1 MTSAL
6 NAAVS
11 FVRDRI
17 RLNALLIVLCFAGVL
32 VLESQ
37 SAASYPAYL
46 LAIAMLVRFRQWADV
61 FAVPL
66 TWAVAALLAYLVLT
80 SLWSQGSQAGDALSM
95 LSRAAQVLLF
105 AVAFAECQMRG
116 DLQRWLGRTLAAA
129 GLLAALAGLGLFWMG
144 HSESGRLIGLGQL
157 DNNVVAAL
165 IFGVVLILVAE
176 EALRDRGAFWRRFGV
191 LGTVVLAA
199 AVLLSDSRNGQIS
212 AVLGVGVLLLAH
224 RVPDR
229 QRFAVAVLGL
239 GVILA
244 AVLAALVANEAGR
257 TLVLPRGDS
266 FRPAIWLATLSAVA
280 DGGLWFGRGIL
291 TDDTLVTAIGEFPHP
306 HNMYLSVL
314 FQGGLVGVALFATLI
329 AAVVRT
335 LLDHYRHRD
344 AKLALGILGLALPA
358 WLLDGHEL
366 IDKVGMT
373 WFLFW
378 QPVAISLGLAWMG
391 RLDARRLPE
400 GSR

>member
-6 NAAVS
+6 NAAAAL
-11 FVRDRI
+11 VRDRI

-32 VLESQ
+32 ALESQ

-46 LAIAMLVRFRQWADV
+46 LAIAMLVRLRRWADV

-66 TWAVAALLAYLVLT
+66 MWAVTALLAYLALT
-80 SLWSQGSQAGDALSM
+80 CLWSEDAQPSDGLSM

-116 DLQRWLGRTLAAA
+116 DLQRWLGRTLAVA
-129 GLLAALAGLGLFWMG
+129 GLLAAVAGLALFLMG
-144 HSESGRLIGLGQL
+144 PSENGRLIGLGQL

-165 IFGVVLILVAE
+165 VFGVVLILVTDK
-176 EALRDRGAFWRRFGV
+176 ALCDPGAHWRRFSA
-191 LGTVVLAA
+191 LGMVVLAA
-199 AVLLSDSRNGQIS
+199 AVLLSDSRNGQIG
-212 AVLGVGVLLLAH
+212 AVLGVGTLLLAH
-224 RVPDR
+224 RVLDR
-229 QRFAVAVLGL
+229 QRFAVAILGM
-239 GVILA
+239 GVILVA
-244 AVLAALVANEAGR
+244 ALAALIANDAGR
-257 TLVLPRGDS
+257 TLLLPRGDS
-266 FRPAIWLATLSAVA
+266 FRPAIWLATLGAVM

-291 TDDTLVTAIGEFPHP
+291 TDDTLVTAAGEFPHP

-314 FQGGLVGVALFATLI
+314 FQGGLVGAALFATLI
-329 AAVVRT
+329 ATVVHT
-335 LLDHYRHRD
+335 LLQHYPHRD

-378 QPVAISLGLAWMG
+378 LPVAISLGLAWMG
-391 RLDARRLPE
+391 RLDAKRLPD
-400 GSR
+400 GSL

>member
-6 NAAVS
+6 NAAAA

-32 VLESQ
+32 ALESQ

-46 LAIAMLVRFRQWADV
+46 LAIAMLVRLRQWADV

-66 TWAVAALLAYLVLT
+66 MWAVTALLAYLALT
-80 SLWSQGSQAGDALSM
+80 CLWSEDAQPSDGLSM

-116 DLQRWLGRTLAAA
+116 DLQRWLSRTLAVA
-129 GLLAALAGLGLFWMG
+129 GLLAAVAGLALFLMG
-144 HSESGRLIGLGQL
+144 PSENGRLIGLGQL

-165 IFGVVLILVAE
+165 VFGVVLILVTE
-176 EALRDRGAFWRRFGV
+176 EVLRDQDVFRRRFGA
-191 LGTVVLAA
+191 LGMVVLAA
-199 AVLLSDSRNGQIS
+199 AVLLSDSRNGQIGV
-212 AVLGVGVLLLAH
+212 VLGVGTLLLAH
-224 RVPDR
+224 RVADR
-229 QRFAVAVLGL
+229 QRFAVAILGM
-239 GVILA
+239 GMILVA
-244 AVLAALVANEAGR
+244 ALAALIVNDAGR
-257 TLVLPRGDS
+257 TLLLPRGDS
-266 FRPAIWLATLSAVA
+266 FRPAIWLATLGAVM

-291 TDDTLVTAIGEFPHP
+291 TDDTLVTAAGEFPHP

-314 FQGGLVGVALFATLI
+314 FQGGLVGAALFAALI

-335 LLDHYRHRD
+335 LLQHYPHRD

-378 QPVAISLGLAWMG
+378 LPVAISLGLAWMG
-391 RLDARRLPE
+391 RLDAKRLPD
-400 GSR
+400 GSP

>member
-1 MTSAL
+1 MTSAF

-11 FVRDRI
+11 FVCDRI

-46 LAIAMLVRFRQWADV
+46 LAILMLVRLRQWTDV

-66 TWAVAALLAYLVLT
+66 MWAVAALLAYLVLT
-80 SLWSQGSQAGDALSM
+80 SLWSEGSQPGDALSM

-116 DLQRWLGRTLAAA
+116 ELQRWLGRTLAVT
-129 GLLAALAGLGLFWMG
+129 GVLAALAGLGLVLLA
-144 HSESGRLIGLGQL
+144 HSENGRLVGLGQL

-165 IFGVVLILVAE
+165 IFGVVLILITGDV
-176 EALRDRGAFWRRFGV
+176 LRGPDVLWRRFGA
-191 LGTVVLAA
+191 LGIVVIAA

-212 AVLGVGVLLLAH
+212 AMLGVGTLFIAH

-229 QRFAVAVLGL
+229 QRFAVAVLGM
-239 GVILA
+239 GVILL
-244 AVLAALVANEAGR
+244 AVLAALIANEAGR
-257 TLVLPRGDS
+257 TFVLPRGDS
-266 FRPAIWLATLSAVA
+266 FRPAIWLATLGAVV

-291 TDDTLVTAIGEFPHP
+291 TDDTLVTAAGEFPHP

-314 FQGGLVGVALFATLI
+314 SQGGLVGAALFAALI

-335 LLDHYRHRD
+335 LLNHYGHRD

-378 QPVAISLGLAWMG
+378 LPVAISLGLAWMG
-391 RLDARRLPE
+391 RLDAKRLLE
-400 GSR
+400 GSP

>member
-11 FVRDRI
+11 FARDRI

-32 VLESQ
+32 MLESQ

-46 LAIAMLVRFRQWADV
+46 LAIAMLVRFRRWADV
-61 FAVPL
+61 FALPL
-66 TWAVAALLAYLVLT
+66 MWAVAGLLAYLVLT
-80 SLWSQGSQAGDALSM
+80 SLWSEGSKPGDALSM

-105 AVAFAECQMRG
+105 SVAFAECQMRG
-116 DLQRWLGRTLAAA
+116 DLQRWLGRTLAVA
-129 GLLAALAGLGLFWMG
+129 GLLAALAGLGLFVME
-144 HSESGRLIGLGQL
+144 HSENGRLIGFGQL

-165 IFGVVLILVAE
+165 IFGVVLILITG
-176 EALRDRGAFWRRFGV
+176 EALRESGVHWRRFGA
-191 LGTVVLAA
+191 LGIVVIAA
-199 AVLLSDSRNGQIS
+199 AVVLSDSRNGQIS
-212 AVLGVGVLLLAH
+212 VVLGVGTLCIAH
-224 RVPDR
+224 RVADR
-229 QRFAVAVLGL
+229 QRFAAAVLGM
-239 GVILA
+239 GVILVA
-244 AVLAALVANEAGR
+244 LLAALIANESTR

-291 TDDTLVTAIGEFPHP
+291 TDDTLATAVGEFPHP

-314 FQGGLVGVALFATLI
+314 FQGGLVGAALFAALI

-335 LLDHYRHRD
+335 LFNHYGHRD

-378 QPVAISLGLAWMG
+378 LPVAISLGLAWMG
-391 RLDARRLPE
+391 RLDAKRPLE

>member
-1 MTSAL
+1 M
-6 NAAVS
+6 NAAAA

-32 VLESQ
+32 ALESQ
-37 SAASYPAYL
+37 SAASYSAYL
-46 LAIAMLVRFRQWADV
+46 LAIAMLVRLRRWADV

-66 TWAVAALLAYLVLT
+66 MWAVTALLAYLALT
-80 SLWSQGSQAGDALSM
+80 CLWSEDAQPSDGLSM

-116 DLQRWLGRTLAAA
+116 DLQRWLGRTLAVA
-129 GLLAALAGLGLFWMG
+129 GLLAAVAGLALFLMG
-144 HSESGRLIGLGQL
+144 PSENGRLIGLGQL

-165 IFGVVLILVAE
+165 VFGVVLILVTQ
-176 EALRDRGAFWRRFGV
+176 EALCDPGAHWRRFGA
-191 LGTVVLAA
+191 LGMVVLAA
-199 AVLLSDSRNGQIS
+199 AVLLSDSRNGQIGV
-212 AVLGVGVLLLAH
+212 VLGVGTLLLAH
-224 RVPDR
+224 RVADR
-229 QRFAVAVLGL
+229 QRFAVAILGM
-239 GVILA
+239 GVILVA
-244 AVLAALVANEAGR
+244 ALAALIANDAGR
-257 TLVLPRGDS
+257 TLLLPRGDS
-266 FRPAIWLATLSAVA
+266 FRPAIWLATLGAVM

-291 TDDTLVTAIGEFPHP
+291 TDDTLVTAAGEFPHP

-314 FQGGLVGVALFATLI
+314 FQGGLVGAALFAALI

-335 LLDHYRHRD
+335 LLQHYPHRD

-378 QPVAISLGLAWMG
+378 LPVAISLGLAWMG
-391 RLDARRLPE
+391 RLDAKRLPD
-400 GSR
+400 GSL

>member
-80 SLWSQGSQAGDALSM
+80 SLWSQGSQADDALSM

-105 AVAFAECQMRG
+105 AIAFAECQMRG

-191 LGTVVLAA
+191 LGTVVLGAV
-199 AVLLSDSRNGQIS
+199 VLLSDSRNGQIS

-224 RVPDR
+224 RVPNR

-378 QPVAISLGLAWMG
+378 LPVAISLGLAWMG

>member
-1 MTSAL
+1 MTSAW
-6 NAAVS
+6 NATVS

-32 VLESQ
+32 MLESQ

-66 TWAVAALLAYLVLT
+66 MWAVAALLAYLVLT
-80 SLWSQGSQAGDALSM
+80 SLWSEDSQPGDALSM
-95 LSRAAQVLLF
+95 LSRAVQVLLF

-116 DLQRWLGRTLAAA
+116 DLQRWLGRTLAVA
-129 GLLAALAGLGLFWMG
+129 GMLAALAGTGLFLMG
-144 HSESGRLIGLGQL
+144 HSENGRLVGLGQL

-165 IFGVVLILVAE
+165 IFGVVLILVTAQ
-176 EALRDRGAFWRRFGV
+176 ALREPNVLWRRSSAFGV
-191 LGTVVLAA
+191 VVVAA
-199 AVLLSDSRNGQIS
+199 AVLLSESRNGQIG
-212 AVLGVGVLLLAH
+212 AVLGVGTLLIAH

-229 QRFAVAVLGL
+229 QRFAVAVLGM
-239 GVILA
+239 GVILVA
-244 AVLAALVANEAGR
+244 GLAALIANEASQ

-266 FRPAIWLATLSAVA
+266 YRPAIWLATLSAVM

-291 TDDTLVTAIGEFPHP
+291 TDDTLVTAAGEFPHP

-335 LLDHYRHRD
+335 LFDHYPNRD

-378 QPVAISLGLAWMG
+378 LPVAISLGLAWMG
-391 RLDARRLPE
+391 RLDASRSPE
-400 GSR
+400 RPL

>member
-37 SAASYPAYL
+37 SAASYPAYV
-46 LAIAMLVRFRQWADV
+46 LAIAMLVRLRQWADV

-66 TWAVAALLAYLVLT
+66 MWAVAALLAYLVLT
-80 SLWSQGSQAGDALSM
+80 GLWSEGSQPGDVLSM

-105 AVAFAECQMRG
+105 AIAFAECQMRG

-191 LGTVVLAA
+191 LGTVVLGA

-212 AVLGVGVLLLAH
+212 AVLGVSVLLMAH
-224 RVPDR
+224 RVPNR

-378 QPVAISLGLAWMG
+378 LPVAISLGLAWMG

>member
-6 NAAVS
+6 NAAIS

-32 VLESQ
+32 LLESQ

-46 LAIAMLVRFRQWADV
+46 LAVVMLVRLRQWADV

-66 TWAVAALLAYLVLT
+66 MWVVVALLSYLVLT
-80 SLWSQGSQAGDALSM
+80 SLWSEASQPGDVLSM

-116 DLQRWLGRTLAAA
+116 DLQRWLGRTLAVA
-129 GLLAALAGLGLFWMG
+129 GVLAALAGLAMFLWES
-144 HSESGRLIGLGQL
+144 SENGRLIGLGQL

-165 IFGVVLILVAE
+165 IFGVVLVLITA
-176 EALRDRGAFWRRFGV
+176 EALHERAALWRRFGA
-191 LGTVVLAA
+191 LGIVVIAA
-199 AVLLSDSRNGQIS
+199 AVLLSDSRNGQVS
-212 AVLGVGVLLLAH
+212 AMLGVATLLIAH
-224 RVPDR
+224 RVRDR
-229 QRFAVAVLGL
+229 QRFAVAVLSM
-239 GVILA
+239 GVIL
-244 AVLAALVANEAGR
+244 LAGLVALIVNDAGR
-257 TLVLPRGDS
+257 NLLLPRGDS
-266 FRPAIWLATLSAVA
+266 FRPAIWLATLGAVA

-291 TDDTLVTAIGEFPHP
+291 TEDTLVTAAGEFPHP
-306 HNMYLSVL
+306 HSMYLSVL
-314 FQGGLVGVALFATLI
+314 FQGGLVGAALFAGLI
-329 AAVVRT
+329 AAVLRT
-335 LLDHYRHRD
+335 LLNHYAHRD
-344 AKLALGILGLALPA
+344 AKLAVGILGLALPA

-378 QPVAISLGLAWMG
+378 LPVAISLGLAWMG
-391 RLDARRLPE
+391 RLDAKRLLDEP
-400 GSR
+400 R

>member
-1 MTSAL
+1 MKSAL
-6 NAAVS
+6 NAVSS

-32 VLESQ
+32 MLESQ

-61 FAVPL
+61 FAVRL
-66 TWAVAALLAYLVLT
+66 MWAVAALLAYLALT
-80 SLWSQGSQAGDALSM
+80 SLWSEGVQAGDALSM

-116 DLQRWLGRTLAAA
+116 DLQRWLGRTLAAT
-129 GLLAALAGLGLFWMG
+129 GLLAALAGLGVFLMG
-144 HSESGRLIGLGQL
+144 HSENGRLIGFGQL

-165 IFGVVLILVAE
+165 IFGVVLILITDEV
-176 EALRDRGAFWRRFGV
+176 LREQGASWRRFGAV
-191 LGTVVLAA
+191 GIGVVAA
-199 AVLLSDSRNGQIS
+199 AVLLADSRNGQIS
-212 AVLGVGVLLLAH
+212 AVLGVGALLIAH

-229 QRFAVAVLGL
+229 QRFVVAVLGM
-239 GVILA
+239 GVILI
-244 AVLAALVANEAGR
+244 AVLGALIANEAGR

-266 FRPAIWLATLSAVA
+266 FRPSIWLATLSAVV

-291 TDDTLVTAIGEFPHP
+291 SDDTLVIAAGEFPHP
-306 HNMYLSVL
+306 HNMYLSVF
-314 FQGGLVGVALFATLI
+314 FQGGLVGAALFATLI
-329 AAVVRT
+329 AAVLRT
-335 LLDHYRHRD
+335 LLAHYHHRD

-378 QPVAISLGLAWMG
+378 LPVAISLGLAWVG
-391 RLDARRLPE
+391 RLDAKRSP
-400 GSR
+400 GTSP

>member
-17 RLNALLIVLCFAGVL
+17 RVNALLIVLCFAGVL

-46 LAIAMLVRFRQWADV
+46 LAIAMLVRLRQWVDV

-66 TWAVAALLAYLVLT
+66 MWAVVALLGYLVLT
-80 SLWSQGSQAGDALSM
+80 SLWSEGGQPRDALST

-116 DLQRWLGRTLAAA
+116 DLQRWLGRTIAVA
-129 GLLAALAGLGLFWMG
+129 GLLAALTGLGLFLIG
-144 HSESGRLIGLGQL
+144 HSENGRLIGLGQL

-165 IFGVVLILVAE
+165 IFGVVLILVTE
-176 EALRDRGAFWRRFGV
+176 EALRDPDVPWRRFGA
-191 LGTVVLAA
+191 LGIVVIAA
-199 AVLLSDSRNGQIS
+199 AELLSESRNGQIS
-212 AVLGVGVLLLAH
+212 AVLGVGTLLIAH

-239 GVILA
+239 GVILV
-244 AVLAALVANEAGR
+244 AVLAALIANEAGR

-266 FRPAIWLATLSAVA
+266 FRPAIWLATLSAVL

-291 TDDTLVTAIGEFPHP
+291 TDDTLVTAAGEFPHP

-314 FQGGLVGVALFATLI
+314 FQGGLFGVALFAALI
-329 AAVVRT
+329 VAVVRT
-335 LLDHYRHRD
+335 LLDHYPHRD
-344 AKLALGILGLALPA
+344 AKLAFGILGVALPA

-378 QPVAISLGLAWMG
+378 LPVAIALGLAWMG
-391 RLDARRLPE
+391 RLDAKRSPGGPL
-400 GSR
+400 

>member
-1 MTSAL
+1 MTSTL

-37 SAASYPAYL
+37 SAASYAAYL
-46 LAIAMLVRFRQWADV
+46 LAIVMLARLRQWVDV

-66 TWAVAALLAYLVLT
+66 SWLVVALLGYLVLT
-80 SLWSQGSQAGDALSM
+80 GLWSEGSQPGDALSM
-95 LSRAAQVLLF
+95 LSRATQVLLF
-105 AVAFAECQMRG
+105 AVALAECQIRG
-116 DLQRWLGRTLAAA
+116 ELQRWLGRTLAVA
-129 GLLAALAGLGLFWMG
+129 GVLAALAGLALFLMDN
-144 HSESGRLIGLGQL
+144 SENGRLVGLGQL

-165 IFGVVLILVAE
+165 IFGVVLILVAG
-176 EALRDRGAFWRRFGV
+176 EALREPDGLWRRISAFGI
-191 LGTVVLAA
+191 VVMAA

-212 AVLGVGVLLLAH
+212 AMLGVGILFIAH
-224 RVPDR
+224 RAADR
-229 QRFAVAVLGL
+229 QRFAAAVLGM
-239 GVILA
+239 GVILM
-244 AVLAALVANEAGR
+244 AVLAALTANEAAR
-257 TLVLPRGDS
+257 NLVLPRGDS
-266 FRPAIWLATLSAVA
+266 FRPAIWLAALHAVA

-291 TDDTLVTAIGEFPHP
+291 TDDTLVTAVGEFPHP

-314 FQGGLVGVALFATLI
+314 FQGGLVGVALFAALI

-335 LLDHYRHRD
+335 LLDHYGHRD

-378 QPVAISLGLAWMG
+378 LPVAISLGLAWMG
-391 RLDARRLPE
+391 RLDAKHLL
-400 GSR
+400 GKAQ

>member
-1 MTSAL
+1 MTSTL
-6 NAAVS
+6 SAAVS

-32 VLESQ
+32 LLESQ

-46 LAIAMLVRFRQWADV
+46 LAIAMLVRLRQWVDV

-66 TWAVAALLAYLVLT
+66 MWAVAALLAYLVLT
-80 SLWSQGSQAGDALSM
+80 SLWSEGSQPGDALSM

-116 DLQRWLGRTLAAA
+116 DLQRWLGRALAIA
-129 GLLAALAGLGLFWMG
+129 GVLAALAGIGLFLMDD
-144 HSESGRLIGLGQL
+144 SENGRLVGFGQL

-165 IFGVVLILVAE
+165 IFGVVLVLVTG
-176 EALRDRGAFWRRFGV
+176 EALREPGGLWRRLSA
-191 LGTVVLAA
+191 LGILVIAA
-199 AVLLSDSRNGQIS
+199 AVLLSDSRNGQIG
-212 AVLGVGVLLLAH
+212 AMLGVGILVIAH

-229 QRFAVAVLGL
+229 QRFATAVLGM
-239 GVILA
+239 GVILV
-244 AVLAALVANEAGR
+244 AVLAALIANEAGR

-266 FRPAIWLATLSAVA
+266 FRPAIWQATLGAVA
-280 DGGLWFGRGIL
+280 DGGLWFGHGIL
-291 TDDTLVTAIGEFPHP
+291 TDDTLVTAAGEFPHP

-314 FQGGLVGVALFATLI
+314 FQGGLVGAALFAALI

-335 LLDHYRHRD
+335 LFNHYGRRD

-378 QPVAISLGLAWMG
+378 LPVAISLGLAWMG
-391 RLDARRLPE
+391 RLDAKRPLE

>member
-32 VLESQ
+32 MLESQ

-46 LAIAMLVRFRQWADV
+46 LAIAMLVRFRRWAGV

-66 TWAVAALLAYLVLT
+66 MWAVAALPAYLVLT
-80 SLWSQGSQAGDALSM
+80 SLWSEGSQPGDALSM

-105 AVAFAECQMRG
+105 AVAFAECQMHG
-116 DLQRWLGRTLAAA
+116 DLRRWLGRTLAVA
-129 GLLAALAGLGLFWMG
+129 GVLAALAGIGLFLME
-144 HSESGRLIGLGQL
+144 HSENGRLIGLGQL

-165 IFGVVLILVAE
+165 IFGVVLILITG
-176 EALRDRGAFWRRFGV
+176 EALYEPGVHWRRFGA
-191 LGTVVLAA
+191 LGIVVIAA
-199 AVLLSDSRNGQIS
+199 AVVLSDSRNGQIG
-212 AVLGVGVLLLAH
+212 AVLGVGTLLIAH
-224 RVPDR
+224 RVADR
-229 QRFAVAVLGL
+229 HRFAAAVLGL
-239 GVILA
+239 GVILVA
-244 AVLAALVANEAGR
+244 LLAALITNESTR

-291 TDDTLVTAIGEFPHP
+291 TDDTLVTAAGEFPHP

-314 FQGGLVGVALFATLI
+314 FQGGLVGVALFAALI
-329 AAVVRT
+329 AAVVRI
-335 LLDHYRHRD
+335 LFNHYGHRD

-378 QPVAISLGLAWMG
+378 LPVAISLGLAWMG
-391 RLDARRLPE
+391 RLDAKRPLE

>member
-6 NAAVS
+6 NAAAAL
-11 FVRDRI
+11 VRDRI
-17 RLNALLIVLCFAGVL
+17 RLNAVLIVLCFAGVL
-32 VLESQ
+32 ALESQ

-46 LAIAMLVRFRQWADV
+46 LAIAMLVRLRRWADV

-66 TWAVAALLAYLVLT
+66 MWAVTALLAYLALT
-80 SLWSQGSQAGDALSM
+80 CLWSEDAQPSDGLSM

-116 DLQRWLGRTLAAA
+116 DLQRWLGRTLAVA
-129 GLLAALAGLGLFWMG
+129 GLLAAVAGLAMLLMG
-144 HSESGRLIGLGQL
+144 PSENGRLIGVGQL

-165 IFGVVLILVAE
+165 VFGVVLILVTE
-176 EALRDRGAFWRRFGV
+176 EVLRDQDVFWRRFGA
-191 LGTVVLAA
+191 LGMVVLAA
-199 AVLLSDSRNGQIS
+199 AVLLSDSRNGQIG
-212 AVLGVGVLLLAH
+212 AVLGVGTLLLAH
-224 RVPDR
+224 RVLDR
-229 QRFAVAVLGL
+229 QRFAVAILGM
-239 GVILA
+239 GAILVA
-244 AVLAALVANEAGR
+244 ALAALIANDAGR
-257 TLVLPRGDS
+257 ALVLPRGDS
-266 FRPAIWLATLSAVA
+266 FRPAIWLATLGAVM

-291 TDDTLVTAIGEFPHP
+291 TDDTLVTAAGEFPHP

-314 FQGGLVGVALFATLI
+314 FQGGLVGAALFAALI

-335 LLDHYRHRD
+335 LLQHYPHRD

-358 WLLDGHEL
+358 SLLDGHEL

-378 QPVAISLGLAWMG
+378 LPVAISLGLAWMG
-391 RLDARRLPE
+391 RLDAKRLPE
-400 GSR
+400 GSP

>member
-11 FVRDRI
+11 FVRNRI

-32 VLESQ
+32 MLESQ

-46 LAIAMLVRFRQWADV
+46 LAILMLVRLRQWVDV

-66 TWAVAALLAYLVLT
+66 MWAVAALLAYLVLT
-80 SLWSQGSQAGDALSM
+80 SLWSEGSQPGDALSM

-116 DLQRWLGRTLAAA
+116 DLQRWLGRTLAVA
-129 GLLAALAGLGLFWMG
+129 GLLAALAGLGLFLME
-144 HSESGRLIGLGQL
+144 HSENGRLIGFGQL

-165 IFGVVLILVAE
+165 IFGVVLILITG
-176 EALRDRGAFWRRFGV
+176 EALHEPGVHWRRFGA
-191 LGTVVLAA
+191 LGIVVIAA
-199 AVLLSDSRNGQIS
+199 AVVLSDSRNGQIGT
-212 AVLGVGVLLLAH
+212 VLGVGTLLIAH

-229 QRFAVAVLGL
+229 QRFAAAVLGL
-239 GVILA
+239 GVILVA
-244 AVLAALVANEAGR
+244 AFAALIVNEAGR
-257 TLVLPRGDS
+257 ALVLPRGDS
-266 FRPAIWLATLSAVA
+266 FRPAIWQATLGAVA
-280 DGGLWFGRGIL
+280 DGGLWFGHGIL
-291 TDDTLVTAIGEFPHP
+291 TDDTLVTAAGEFPHP

-314 FQGGLVGVALFATLI
+314 FQGGLVGAALFVTLI

-335 LLDHYRHRD
+335 LFNHYGHRD

-373 WFLFW
+373 WFTFW
-378 QPVAISLGLAWMG
+378 LPVAISLGLAWMG
-391 RLDARRLPE
+391 GLDAKRPLE

>member
-6 NAAVS
+6 NAAAS
-11 FVRDRI
+11 FLRDRI
-17 RLNALLIVLCFAGVL
+17 QLNALLIVLCFAGVL
-32 VLESQ
+32 ALESQ

-46 LAIAMLVRFRQWADV
+46 LAIVMLVRWRHWADV

-66 TWAVAALLAYLVLT
+66 MWAVAALLAYLVLT
-80 SLWSQGSQAGDALSM
+80 GLWSEDRQPSDALSM

-116 DLQRWLGRTLAAA
+116 DLQRWLGRALVAA
-129 GLLAALAGLGLFWMG
+129 GLLAGLAGLGLFLMG
-144 HSESGRLIGLGQL
+144 HTQNGRLIGLGQL

-165 IFGVVLILVAE
+165 IFSVVLILVTE
-176 EALRDRGAFWRRFGV
+176 QALRDPRTQWRRLGGFGI
-191 LGTVVLAA
+191 VVMVA

-212 AVLGVGVLLLAH
+212 AVLGVGTLLIAH

-244 AVLAALVANEAGR
+244 ALLAASVANEAGR
-257 TLVLPRGDS
+257 AFVLPRGDS

-291 TDDTLVTAIGEFPHP
+291 TDDTLVTAAGEFPHP

-314 FQGGLVGVALFATLI
+314 FQGGLVGAALFATLI
-329 AAVVRT
+329 AAVLRT
-335 LLDHYRHRD
+335 LLRHYGHRD

-378 QPVAISLGLAWMG
+378 LPVAISLGLAWMG

-400 GSR
+400 GAS

>member
-1 MTSAL
+1 MTPPL

-11 FVRDRI
+11 FVRDHI

-46 LAIAMLVRFRQWADV
+46 LAIVMLARFRQWADV
-61 FAVPL
+61 FTVPL
-66 TWAVAALLAYLVLT
+66 MWAVAALLAYLVLT
-80 SLWSQGSQAGDALSM
+80 SLWSEGSQPGDALSM

-129 GLLAALAGLGLFWMG
+129 GVLAALAGLGLFWAE
-144 HSESGRLIGLGQL
+144 HSENGRLVGFGQL

-165 IFGVVLILVAE
+165 IFGVVLILVTE
-176 EALRDRGAFWRRFGV
+176 EALREPGVRWRR
-191 LGTVVLAA
+191 LGALGIAVIAA
-199 AVLLSDSRNGQIS
+199 AVVLSDSRNGQI
-212 AVLGVGVLLLAH
+212 AALLGVGTLLIAH

-229 QRFAVAVLGL
+229 QRFAAAVLSM
-239 GVILA
+239 GVILV
-244 AVLAALVANEAGR
+244 AVLAALIANESGR

-266 FRPAIWLATLSAVA
+266 FRPAIWQATLSVVA
-280 DGGLWFGRGIL
+280 DGGLWFGHGIL
-291 TDDTLVTAIGEFPHP
+291 TDDTLVTAAGEFPHP

-314 FQGGLVGVALFATLI
+314 FQGGLVGAALFGALI

-335 LLDHYRHRD
+335 LLNHYGHRD

-378 QPVAISLGLAWMG
+378 LPVAISLGLAWMG
-391 RLDARRLPE
+391 RLDAKRLLD

>member
-1 MTSAL
+1 MTFTL
-6 NAAVS
+6 NAAVA

-46 LAIAMLVRFRQWADV
+46 LAIVMLARLRQWVDV
-61 FAVPL
+61 LAVPL
-66 TWAVAALLAYLVLT
+66 IWSIMALLAYLVLT
-80 SLWSQGSQAGDALSM
+80 GLWSEGSQPGDALSM
-95 LSRAAQVLLF
+95 LSRATQVLLF
-105 AVAFAECQMRG
+105 AVALAECQMR
-116 DLQRWLGRTLAAA
+116 DELQRWLGRTLAVA
-129 GLLAALAGLGLFWMG
+129 GVLAAMAGLGLFLMG
-144 HSESGRLIGLGQL
+144 NSENGRLVGLGQL

-165 IFGVVLILVAE
+165 IFGVVLILIAS
-176 EALRDRGAFWRRFGV
+176 EALREPDGIWRRISA
-191 LGTVVLAA
+191 LGIVVIAA

-212 AVLGVGVLLLAH
+212 AMLGLGTFFIAH
-224 RVPDR
+224 RVADR
-229 QRFAVAVLGL
+229 QRFAAAVLGI
-239 GVILA
+239 GVILLA
-244 AVLAALVANEAGR
+244 LLAALIGNEAGR
-257 TLVLPRGDS
+257 NLVLPRGDS
-266 FRPAIWLATLSAVA
+266 FRLAIWLATLHAVA

-291 TDDTLVTAIGEFPHP
+291 TDDTLVTADGEFPHP

-314 FQGGLVGVALFATLI
+314 FQGGLVGAALFAVLI

-335 LLDHYRHRD
+335 LLNHYGHRD

-378 QPVAISLGLAWMG
+378 LPVAISLGLAWMG
-391 RLDARRLPE
+391 RLDAKRLLE
-400 GSR
+400 ETR

>member
-1 MTSAL
+1 MKPAL
-6 NAAVS
+6 NAAAS
-11 FVRDRI
+11 FLRDRI
-17 RLNALLIVLCFAGVL
+17 RLNALLIVACFAGVL

-46 LAIAMLVRFRQWADV
+46 LAVAMLVRFRQWADV

-66 TWAVAALLAYLVLT
+66 MWAVAALLAYLGLT
-80 SLWSQGSQAGDALSM
+80 SLWSEGGQPGDVLSV

-116 DLQRWLGRTLAAA
+116 DLQRWLGRTLAVA
-129 GLLAALAGLGLFWMG
+129 GVLAALAGLGLFLMAG
-144 HSESGRLIGLGQL
+144 SENGRLIGLGQL

-165 IFGVVLILVAE
+165 ILGVVLILVTG
-176 EALRDRGAFWRRFGV
+176 EALREPGVFWRRFGV
-191 LGTVVLAA
+191 FGVVVIGV
-199 AVLLSDSRNGQIS
+199 AVLLSDSRNGQIG
-212 AVLGVGVLLLAH
+212 AVLGVGTLLIAH

-229 QRFAVAVLGL
+229 QRFAVAVLGMS
-239 GVILA
+239 VIL
-244 AVLAALVANEAGR
+244 VAALATLIANEAGR

-266 FRPAIWLATLSAVA
+266 FRPAIWLATLDAVV
-280 DGGLWFGRGIL
+280 DEGLWFGHGIL
-291 TDDTLVTAIGEFPHP
+291 TDDSMTTPAGEFPHP

-314 FQGGLVGVALFATLI
+314 FQGGLVGAALFALLI

-335 LLDHYRHRD
+335 LIDHYAHRD

-378 QPVAISLGLAWMG
+378 LPVAISLGLAWVG
-391 RLDARRLPE
+391 RLDAKRAPDASL
-400 GSR
+400 